1 MLVYQRVRGFQTWNI
16 MESTL
21 RCTLPGVL
29 MALAAEKRSQRFVGH
44 WEPRVIGQLL
54 QLRKWRA
61 AGTIGWW

>member
-1 MLVYQRVRGFQTWNI
+1 